1 MFQILAAAVSWVLPG
16 NSPDTHSSVPS
27 GDAITCRFTPW
38 RLCLP
43 EKNGRSAAIRSIGI
57 SVPSMTT

>member
-1 MFQILAAAVSWVLPG
+1 MRAEAVSCVLPG
-16 NSPDTHSSVPS
+16 NSPDTHRIVPS
-27 GDAITCRFTPW
+27 GEAMTCKFTPW

-57 SVPSMTT
+57 NVPSMTT